1 MTTININQVKPL
13 AGYVLV
19 EPAKGQKQTASGIY
33 LPDSS
38 EDKPQHGKVL
48 ACGESIW
55 ESGVKEVKCPVKKG
69 DNVIYKK
76 WGGND
81 FKVGD
86 VEYQFLKFED
96 VLAVIGK

>member
-1 MTTININQVKPL
+1 MSDSIKVSQLQPL

-19 EPAKGQKQTASGIY
+19 KPAEAQKQTASGII
-33 LPDSS
+33 LPDSDG
-38 EDKPQHGKVL
+38 EKPQHGEVL
-48 ACGESIW
+48 ACGDSVW

-69 DNVIYKK
+69 DQVIYKK

-81 FKVGD
+81 VKIGD

-96 VLAVIGK
+96 ILAIIK